1 MIACLLKVIF
11 QFLSNFHL
19 LPGSKDKQHL
29 QTCLEAGLGL
39 ADQNNFQTISI
50 PCVGTGGFGLTA
62 ADSAQV
68 TFQALNSFRRNC
80 KNLRNVRVVV
90 FQAQMVQEF
99 LLAQQKQTMQ
109 DLDEKENYSTSE
121 DAVARIALPQV
132 DCPSIPTDDLHLI
145 SRDRKW
151 DKSKSIAIARK
162 LKDLTL
168 ARQPRNTATNSSS
181 TGDHSVKIFVV
192 GKDKRS
198 VRKAVDG
205 LKKGFSD
212 ACVTQKVENET
223 VSKLSPKQINILR
236 RMSKERDIQLEIKD
250 DVNCIAVRGDP
261 VEVQW
266 MVGEI
271 RHEIYERNM
280 KITEDENAMMVFNNV
295 EWSYEIHGEKTV
307 FSPKINVKL
316 EMAYS
321 MKQTTALQI
330 SLRADDFA
338 IDLAAKTGLGKH
350 NGEKITLSRKIKG
363 VEEG

>member
-1 MIACLLKVIF
+1 MIGWFLKVIF
-11 QFLSNFHL
+11 QFLSNFLL

-62 ADSAQV
+62 AESAQV
-68 TFQALNSFRRNC
+68 TFQALNSFRGNC

-109 DLDEKENYSTSE
+109 DLDEKENYSISE
-121 DAVARIALPQV
+121 DAV
-132 DCPSIPTDDLHLI
+132 
-145 SRDRKW
+145 
-151 DKSKSIAIARK
+151 ARK

-198 VRKAVDG
+198 VGTAVDG

-280 KITEDENAMMVFNNV
+280 KIKEDEKEMMVFNNV

-307 FSPKINVKL
+307 FSPKKNVKL

>member
-1 MIACLLKVIF
+1 MIGWFLKVIS
-11 QFLSNFHL
+11 QFLSNFLL

-50 PCVGTGGFGLTA
+50 PCVGTGGFGLTP

-68 TFQALNSFRRNC
+68 TFQALNSFRGNC

-99 LLAQQKQTMQ
+99 LLAQQKQKMQ

-121 DAVARIALPQV
+121 DAV
-132 DCPSIPTDDLHLI
+132 
-145 SRDRKW
+145 
-151 DKSKSIAIARK
+151 ARK

-181 TGDHSVKIFVV
+181 TGDDSVKIFVV

-198 VRKAVDG
+198 VGTAVDG

-280 KITEDENAMMVFNNV
+280 KIKEDEKAMMVFNNV

-307 FSPKINVKL
+307 FSPKKNVKL

-330 SLRADDFA
+330 FLRADHFA

>member
-1 MIACLLKVIF
+1 MIGWFLKVIF
-11 QFLSNFHL
+11 QFLSNFLL

-62 ADSAQV
+62 AESAQV
-68 TFQALNSFRRNC
+68 TFQALNSFRGNC

-121 DAVARIALPQV
+121 DAVAR
-132 DCPSIPTDDLHLI
+132 
-145 SRDRKW
+145 
-151 DKSKSIAIARK
+151 K

-198 VRKAVDG
+198 VGTAVDC

-280 KITEDENAMMVFNNV
+280 KIKEDEKEMMVFNNV

-307 FSPKINVKL
+307 FSPKKNVKL

>member
-1 MIACLLKVIF
+1 MIGWFLKVIF
-11 QFLSNFHL
+11 QFLSNFLL

-62 ADSAQV
+62 AESAQV
-68 TFQALNSFRRNC
+68 TFQALNSFRGNC

-121 DAVARIALPQV
+121 DAVAR
-132 DCPSIPTDDLHLI
+132 
-145 SRDRKW
+145 
-151 DKSKSIAIARK
+151 K

-198 VRKAVDG
+198 VGTAVDG

-280 KITEDENAMMVFNNV
+280 KIKEDEKEMMVFNNV

-307 FSPKINVKL
+307 FSPKKNVKL